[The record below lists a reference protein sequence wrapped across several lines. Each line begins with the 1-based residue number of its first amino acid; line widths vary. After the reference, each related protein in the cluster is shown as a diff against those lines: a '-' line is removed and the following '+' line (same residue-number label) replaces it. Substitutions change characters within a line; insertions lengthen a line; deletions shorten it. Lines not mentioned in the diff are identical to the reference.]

1 MQGAGYQVELLQP
14 QHYSNPKLTDYFET
28 VNALIALLLLEAF
41 ASFDFPWDESFID
54 KMIR

>member
-1 MQGAGYQVELLQP
+1 VQGIKLNCCS
-14 QHYSNPKLTDYFET
+14 HYSNPKLTDYFET